1 VVSWRLSRGTDRL
14 IEKMDTRWRDTWA
27 GVDARTEYARA
38 STTEILER
46 MDRRADERHR
56 ETLQVIQALKG

>member
-1 VVSWRLSRGTDRL
+1 
-14 IEKMDTRWRDTWA
+14 
-27 GVDARTEYARA
+27 VDARTEYARA